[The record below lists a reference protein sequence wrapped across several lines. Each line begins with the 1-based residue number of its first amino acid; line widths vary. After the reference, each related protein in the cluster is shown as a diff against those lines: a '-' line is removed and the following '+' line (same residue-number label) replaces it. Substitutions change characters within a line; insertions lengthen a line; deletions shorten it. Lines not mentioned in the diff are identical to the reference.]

1 MPLIFIEIRTIFAH
15 SSEMEKK
22 RITFII
28 NPISGTKGK
37 GTIVRN
43 IAEVLNR
50 QYFDYKI
57 LYSEHAGHAEQLS
70 RQEAK
75 NGTDIVVAVGGDGTV
90 NEVASGLIG
99 SETALG
105 IIPCGSGNG
114 LARHLH
120 IPMSG
125 KRAVGIIN
133 QHTIEKLDYGT
144 VCGEPFFCTCGMGFD
159 AYVSYKFTEAK
170 KRGVLTYLE
179 QALAEWLRYEPETY
193 IVEDETGSQTY
204 KAFLITCAN
213 ASEYGNNAYIA
224 PQASM
229 NDGLMDVTIVEPFS
243 AFEAPQLALQLFS
256 KTLRTGSRVRMFQTR
271 KLSIHRQEPGV
282 IHRDGDPVQAGKD
295 INVEIVHKGIN
306 VVINPNA
313 KQQKETLL
321 QSLAT
326 FAVDLQTKGLG
337 FATKYNPLSAFNKN
351 LKEKLH
357 KK

>member
-1 MPLIFIEIRTIFAH
+1 
-15 SSEMEKK
+15 
-22 RITFII
+22 
-28 NPISGTKGK
+28 
-37 GTIVRN
+37 
-43 IAEVLNR
+43 
-50 QYFDYKI
+50 
-57 LYSEHAGHAEQLS
+57 
-70 RQEAK
+70 
-75 NGTDIVVAVGGDGTV
+75 
-90 NEVASGLIG
+90 
-99 SETALG
+99 
-105 IIPCGSGNG
+105 
-114 LARHLH
+114 
-120 IPMSG
+120 MSG

-337 FATKYNPLSAFNKN
+337 FATKNNPLSAFNKN

>member
-1 MPLIFIEIRTIFAH
+1 
-15 SSEMEKK
+15 MEKK

-43 IAEVLNR
+43 IAEVLDR

-256 KTLRTGSRVRMFQTR
+256 KTLRTGSRIRMFQTR

-337 FATKYNPLSAFNKN
+337 FATKNNPLSAFNKN